1 MKLLGNARSPYVK
14 KVVIAL
20 KEKGVAY
27 DYLEV
32 SAGDPAVGAA
42 NPLAKI
48 PTLIRDNGETLFD
61 SPVIAEYVDGLNGAP
76 SLIPT
81 NFADR
86 IEVRRWEAL
95 ADGVTDAAVALS
107 HEEREPA
114 DKRKGAAFTAKQTK
128 KIDGGLAALDSA
140 LAKSEYLH
148 NGAFSLG
155 DVACYCMLTYLDRTQ
170 PTFDWR
176 TAYPNLARFEQSLA
190 ARPSVAQ
197 S

>member
-1 MKLLGNARSPYVK
+1 MKLLGNPRSPYVK

-20 KEKGVAY
+20 KEKGVPY

-32 SAGDPAVGAA
+32 SAGDPAVGGA

-48 PTLIRDNGETLFD
+48 PTLIRDNGGTLFD

-86 IEVRRWEAL
+86 IEVRLWEAL

-107 HEEREPA
+107 HEEREPEE
-114 DKRKGAAFTAKQTK
+114 KRKGPAFTAKQTK
-128 KIDGGLAALDSA
+128 KIDGGLAALDGA
-140 LAKSEYLH
+140 LAKNQYLH
-148 NGAFSLG
+148 GGAFSLG
-155 DVACYCMLTYLDRTQ
+155 DIACYCALTYLDRTQ
-170 PTFDWR
+170 PTFNWR
-176 TAYPNLARFEQSLA
+176 KAYPNLARFEQSMA